1 MFPTQAYPA
10 ERPVTIIEQFRPH
23 NVLDIGWPDE
33 TVFLIYSVPGNF
45 LYTGIVDGFH
55 KRVSVVE
62 KVSAASHKLL
72 DYLEMTMQGL
82 IDQRAEPV
90 HIMRKKFRTLGKGNA
105 GRTVTTF
112 IDGMTGSL
120 VTQQID
126 PDRLRLG
133 ILQQVYYIAM
143 ISDRN
148 RFSCLHSLLRHTE
161 CFCFIFDHM
170 LNPTLRMAGLDAG
183 TVHFCNDTGSTGYNG
198 LFRLCPTHSSE
209 TGGDKEMP
217 AQILIL
223 RNA

>member
-1 MFPTQAYPA
+1 M
-10 ERPVTIIEQFRPH
+10 I
-23 NVLDIGWPDE
+23 LDIGWPDE

-105 GRTVTTF
+105 DRTVTTF

-126 PDRLRLG
+126 PDRPAPR
-133 ILQQVYYIAM
+133 
-143 ISDRN
+143 
-148 RFSCLHSLLRHTE
+148 HTPTSLLYCH
-161 CFCFIFDHM
+161 
-170 LNPTLRMAGLDAG
+170 
-183 TVHFCNDTGSTGYNG
+183 
-198 LFRLCPTHSSE
+198 
-209 TGGDKEMP
+209 DKRSKSVPLP
-217 AQILIL
+217 A
-223 RNA
+223 